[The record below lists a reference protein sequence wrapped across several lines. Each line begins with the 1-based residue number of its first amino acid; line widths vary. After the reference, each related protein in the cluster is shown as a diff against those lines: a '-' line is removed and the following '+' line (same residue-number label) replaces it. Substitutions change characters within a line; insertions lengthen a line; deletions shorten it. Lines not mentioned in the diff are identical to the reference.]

1 MNDETVRFTVALTIA
16 EGKLAAFEAIAQ
28 TMIAGTESEAG
39 TLVYQFCMS
48 SDRKRCRLIE
58 KYVDADATLRHLMG
72 PVVQELVPKILEVS
86 TITGFE
92 VYGDPGPKAGEML
105 AAVGAEI
112 FEHWHGIS
120 R

>member
-1 MNDETVRFTVALTIA
+1 MQATDTIGKVGIISKPGVQQAFT
-16 EGKLAAFEAIAQ
+16 
-28 TMIAGTESEAG
+28 
-39 TLVYQFCMS
+39 
-48 SDRKRCRLIE
+48 
-58 KYVDADATLRHLMG
+58 
-72 PVVQELVPKILEVS
+72 LVPKILEVS